1 MSKLSLDIQFK
12 ALDNLSPALKEMI
25 KNSEQMSSKL
35 SSIQKDLDGFSKNR
49 ASIEYFQK
57 LKDKAQMAQRSVS
70 FFKFLFYFCHLKIK

>member
-35 SSIQKDLDGFSKNR
+35 SSIQKDLEDF
-49 ASIEYFQK
+49 
-57 LKDKAQMAQRSVS
+57 
-70 FFKFLFYFCHLKIK
+70 LKIEPLLNIFKNLKTKPRWLSVQSVFLNFSSIFVIKK